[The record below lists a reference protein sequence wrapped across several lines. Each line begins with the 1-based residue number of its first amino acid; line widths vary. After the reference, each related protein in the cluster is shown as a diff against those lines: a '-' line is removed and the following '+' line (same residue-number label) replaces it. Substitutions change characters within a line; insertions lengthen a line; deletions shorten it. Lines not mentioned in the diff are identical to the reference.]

1 MLKIYM
7 LLTTVMLI
15 WGLNLPLVK
24 YLVGFMDPVTM
35 TSFRILL
42 AGITVFAILT
52 PLKLVRKPTKQEWL
66 YILGGALLNVVL
78 HHYFMSVGLSRT
90 SATNTGLILGMGP
103 VLTAIFTALLLRNN
117 PSKIQWIGAV
127 IGFAGIGSV
136 VLAGGEGVSGLALG
150 DAFIFFSILAQ
161 VLSFM
166 IIAKAARTLDPRLLT
181 AYMLVV
187 GSFLLMLISYVQEPG
202 QIKAF
207 ASAPPRFWIAFAA
220 SGMIGTAVGH
230 MLYNYSVGKVGPA
243 KAAIFMNLNTL
254 FGLLGSA
261 IFLGEVITGRH
272 LVGFLFIIIG
282 VILGSGAAEE
292 LRKRKQNHESI
303 TKEPG

>member
-1 MLKIYM
+1 MLKIYL
-7 LLTTVMLI
+7 LLTFTMLI

-24 YLVGFMDPVTM
+24 YLLGFMDPVTM
-35 TSFRILL
+35 TAFRILL

-78 HHYFMSVGLSRT
+78 HHYFMSIGLSRT
-90 SATNTGLILGMGP
+90 TATNTGLILGMGP
-103 VLTAIFTALLLRNN
+103 VLTAIFTALILRNN
-117 PSKIQWIGAV
+117 PTRIQWLGAA

-136 VLAGGEGVSGLALG
+136 VFAGGGGVSGLALG
-150 DAFIFFSILAQ
+150 DAFTFISILAQ
-161 VLSFM
+161 VLSFLV
-166 IIAKAARTLDPRLLT
+166 IAKAARTLDPRLLT

-187 GSFLLMLISYVQEPG
+187 GSFLLIIVSLFQEPG
-202 QIKAF
+202 QIEGF
-207 ASAPPRFWIAFAA
+207 ATAPPRFWIAFAA
-220 SGMIGTAVGH
+220 SGMIGSAVGH

-254 FGLLGSA
+254 FGLSGSA
-261 IFLGEVITGRH
+261 IFLGEIITVRH
-272 LVGFLFIIIG
+272 LFGFLFIIIG

-292 LRKRKQNHESI
+292 LWKRKQKPEPNP
-303 TKEPG
+303 KEPS